1 MNVFKV
7 NKEIIYEC
15 IQGEYRNNL
24 WMYSRWIK
32 KEHMNVFKVNKEIIY
47 ECIQGE

>member
-15 IQGEYRNNL
+15 IQGDKERLFGSESNDL
-24 WMYSRWIK
+24 LRSR
-32 KEHMNVFKVNKEIIY
+32 V
-47 ECIQGE
+47 